1 MKRSFSLLLVLVT
14 IATAGVA
21 AQTTNGW
28 KLRVDRSTSASDP
41 DAGGAIKFTSEG
53 GSFHA
58 VNPQAAVYWS
68 PSNAATGNYSLKG
81 TFTLVE
87 PSNHTNY
94 YGIVFGGHDLEGPK
108 QSYVYFTIAQD
119 GTFLIKR
126 RDGDAN
132 TANVAAKTASA
143 AIRKPDAAGTS
154 TNELEVR
161 VAGDKV
167 DYLVNGTTVHS
178 TPKSALPAG
187 TDGVY
192 GVRVNHFLN
201 VKFAP
206 LTMVKQ

>member
-1 MKRSFSLLLVLVT
+1 MKRSLALLLVLVA

-21 AQTTNGW
+21 AQSTNGW

-41 DAGGAIKFTSEG
+41 DGAGAIKFTSEG

-58 VNPQAAVYWS
+58 VNPQAAVFWN
-68 PSNAATGNYSLKG
+68 PANTATGNYSLKG

-87 PSNHTNY
+87 PSNHNNY
-94 YGIVFGGHDLEGPK
+94 YGIVFGGHDLDGAK
-108 QSYVYFTIAQD
+108 QSYMYFTIAQD
-119 GTFLIKR
+119 GSFLIKR

-132 TANVAAKTASA
+132 TANIAAKTANA
-143 AIRKPDAAGTS
+143 AIKKPEAGGTS

-161 VAGDKV
+161 VSADKV

-178 TPKSALPAG
+178 TPKSALPAT

-206 LTMVKQ
+206 LTLTKQ

>member
-1 MKRSFSLLLVLVT
+1 MKRSFSLLLVLVA
-14 IATAGVA
+14 IATVGLA

-28 KLRVDRSTSASDP
+28 KLRVDRSTSATDP
-41 DAGGAIKFTSEG
+41 DAAGAIKFTAEG
-53 GSFHA
+53 NTFHA

-68 PSNAATGNYSLKG
+68 PANSATGNYSLKG

-87 PSNHTNY
+87 PSNHTNF

-108 QSYVYFTIAQD
+108 QSYLYFTVAQD

-132 TANVAAKTASA
+132 TQNVAAKTPHA

-154 TNELEVR
+154 TNDLEVR
-161 VAGDKV
+161 VSADKV

-178 TPKSALPAG
+178 TPKSALPSG
-187 TDGVY
+187 TDGTY

-201 VKFAP
+201 VKFTP
-206 LTMVKQ
+206 LTLTKQ